1 DRVRPVGKL
10 PTPLAWRADR
20 PGDVIGVSPV
30 PPAGQDGAGQDGAG
44 QDGAGQDGAGQDGA
58 GQDGERG
65 AEWFGL
71 TGPDQ
76 GYALHLAERF
86 HQLLVLAPGDSAEDA
101 VAGCLGV
108 ALRRASAFDRAPVI
122 FDLELAF
129 TLWGFLAAEPADLVA
144 WRRPLFSSAAHDYW
158 VQREIAARVLPETLC
173 LTPAQ
178 VRERLSAWRQMVDAT
193 KR

>member
-1 DRVRPVGKL
+1 MTQPDYAPIAPADRVRPVGKL
-10 PTPLAWRADR
+10 PAPLAWKADR
-20 PGDVIGVSPV
+20 PADHRGSAPVRAANHDGTGGGD
-30 PPAGQDGAGQDGAG
+30 
-44 QDGAGQDGAGQDGA
+44 
-58 GQDGERG
+58 R
-65 AEWFGL
+65 FGM

-86 HQLLVLAPGDSAEDA
+86 HGRLVLGPGESAEDA

-129 TLWGFLAAEPADLVA
+129 TLLGFFAAEPADLVV
-144 WRRPLFSSAAHDYW
+144 WRRPLFSAAAHDYW
-158 VQREIAARVLPETLC
+158 VQREIAARVLPETLR

-178 VRERLSAWRQMVDAT
+178 VRDRLPTWRQMLDAT

>member
-1 DRVRPVGKL
+1 MGKL
-10 PTPLAWRADR
+10 PTPLAWMADR
-20 PGDVIGVSPV
+20 AADQRGSDPVRPDKHDGV
-30 PPAGQDGAGQDGAG
+30 GATD
-44 QDGAGQDGAGQDGA
+44 
-58 GQDGERG
+58 R
-65 AEWFGL
+65 FGL

-86 HQLLVLAPGDSAEDA
+86 QGSLVLAAGESAEDA
-101 VAGCLGV
+101 TVGCLGV
-108 ALRRASAFDRAPVI
+108 ALRRAAAFDRAPVI

-144 WRRPLFSSAAHDYW
+144 WRMPLFSAAAHDYW
-158 VQREIAARVLPETLC
+158 IQREIAARVLPETLS

-178 VRERLSAWRQMVDAT
+178 VRERLGAWRQMVDAT